1 MNALDS
7 APHCWSSLSSWLYI
21 SFLLSEVQSKI
32 KGCHDC
38 PFLIQLLNCSTP
50 LLHGAVRFSPPLT
63 RDTGLSSYRHSTSHV
78 TWTAASSYQS
88 KNPPKWGMMRV
99 FCERRIP
106 NHQKLVGVKMWILL
120 LSCAD
125 INDFLS
131 SLTSV
136 YTVDASDIRLLTRW
150 GW

>member
-1 MNALDS
+1 MLWTLLLIAG
-7 APHCWSSLSSWLYI
+7 LSSWLLHSI
-21 SFLLSEVQSKI
+21 LTQRGPI
-32 KGCHDC
+32 KNERMSWL
-38 PFLIQLLNCSTP
+38 PFSHSTAQLFNP

-78 TWTAASSYQS
+78 TWTASLAATKTK
-88 KNPPKWGMMRV
+88 KNTKVVNQWWV
-99 FCERRIP
+99 FCCQGRIP
-106 NHQKLVGVKMWILL
+106 NHQKLVDVKMWILL

-125 INDFLS
+125 INDFRS